1 MKKLFL
7 ALFLGIFVLASC
19 DKKVETKEAFN
30 IDSVKNDIE
39 AWNVTF
45 EEIVKNKDS
54 VGFAN
59 LFSEDAVRMA
69 PNVTMQQYVSHFKNQ
84 LKPVL
89 EKEFQCKVIM
99 VESVRGKNAKQVGFI
114 WLFASDAAR
123 NKVYKAENVMTE
135 FGEKAMKNAQPA
147 IDAWNKLGTIGS
159 DYTDWV
165 VL

>member
-1 MKKLFL
+1 MKNQSKILVL
-7 ALFLGIFVLASC
+7 LMALFCFSFVMNAQNLNKGNLLGLHAGTL
-19 DKKVETKEAFN
+19 K
-30 IDSVKNDIE
+30 
-39 AWNVTF
+39 
-45 EEIVKNKDS
+45 
-54 VGFAN
+54 
-59 LFSEDAVRMA
+59 LA

-135 FGEKAMKNAQPA
+135 YGEKAMKNAQPA
-147 IDAWNKLGTIGS
+147 IDAWNKLGTISS